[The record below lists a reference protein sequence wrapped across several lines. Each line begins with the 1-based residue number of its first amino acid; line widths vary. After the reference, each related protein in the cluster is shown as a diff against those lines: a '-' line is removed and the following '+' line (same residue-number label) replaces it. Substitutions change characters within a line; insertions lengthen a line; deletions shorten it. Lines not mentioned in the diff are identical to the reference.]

1 MDKTIT
7 LSVKL
12 SKELLDGSIEIKGII
27 ESELNRQVHDF
38 LLSENKRIEKLIL
51 EGDPSKEK
59 PVGISMVQAQ
69 AETIQNILKAED
81 RFIKSIFE

>member
-1 MDKTIT
+1 MDKKIT
-7 LSVKL
+7 VSVKV
-12 SKELLDGSIEIKGII
+12 SQELLDGSIGIKEII
-27 ESELNRQVHDF
+27 EADLSRRLHNY